1 MKPLANTFQ
10 RLPGS
15 WRLFCQI
22 NGVEL
27 VEAVGSQVTQILNK
41 QLNADTAL
49 LFQISVV
56 ALGELFINKNRTRC
70 RLVAASLRPGRLSKM
85 WKYKCG

>member
-1 MKPLANTFQ
+1 MKPLAKTFQ
-10 RLPGS
+10 RLSGS

-56 ALGELFINKNRTRC
+56 DLGITIYQQKRTRC
-70 RLVAASLRPGRLSKM
+70 RLVAVPLRPGRLSKM